1 MKKLTG
7 VVPFLVMYRQLYE
20 HQFTIAKAV
29 FMHWFPDAVWMVN
42 HKLVPLKQWK
52 CWVLICIFLARI
64 VGRRSLNETTL
75 LALLIW
81 FLILLLIIVILLFYI
96 CSLPALKP
104 RGKAQA
110 PPVVEV
116 QPPIVEYYHH
126 QMPGTVDIPG
136 FKAVPIGPSK
146 VFKAYW
152 SLKNYL

>member
-1 MKKLTG
+1 MC
-7 VVPFLVMYRQLYE
+7 RQFYE
-20 HQFTIAKAV
+20 YQFTLARAIL
-29 FMHWFPDAVWMVN
+29 
-42 HKLVPLKQWK
+42 LVSRCNIYDQQNAGAIKPMKMLSH
-52 CWVLICIFLARI
+52 CLYTLARI

-96 CSLPALKP
+96 CSLPALRP

-146 VFKAYW
+146 MIKAY
-152 SLKNYL
+152 

>member
-1 MKKLTG
+1 MC
-7 VVPFLVMYRQLYE
+7 RQFYE
-20 HQFTIAKAV
+20 YQFTLARAAL
-29 FMHWFPDAVWMVN
+29 FYWFPDVIFMIN
-42 HKLVPLKQWK
+42 QKLMPLNRWK
-52 CWVLICIFLARI
+52 CWAIFCILIARI

-96 CSLPALKP
+96 CSLPALRP

-146 VFKAYW
+146 MIKAYW
-152 SLKNYL
+152 ILKELTYEYSVFAF